1 MRLEEWEKYLSEFI
15 EKVTLLGEIPISRE
29 QHEELEE
36 LISELVKDRGLDQ
49 ATTQLKH
56 RYPACFITYL
66 AFKAAFNDDRGFWG
80 KVAQVMGV
88 NTSNFYNAAHH
99 WGKIFQQI
107 IEQYPNLRRFQN
119 VGGLEYVTPIRLHG
133 GIPAFSLPDYFRFIL
148 LPSVNKETY
157 KELPDE
163 EALKRLLE
171 HYSIE
176 FFVDDVVR
184 YFFQYGGEAAKRFFS
199 KCREIARKAVAG
211 LPIPAA
217 ERLGLRPYVVQAF
230 EAFLQNPPEPS
241 RRRFMPR
248 LYFAPEHQAF
258 RLLLPM
264 QVLTAEQSVMK
275 ILWRIR
281 LWHDEQTVEQELS
294 IPVRLRYIDQKWQSE
309 EKEHF
314 IEFPAS
320 HVEISLI
327 GLQDDEKEE
336 KVFLHR
342 TLRILPPGESP
353 LLAFQYEDDSF
364 CPTVP
369 KLPARTLWL
378 FYPSGVNIDF
388 EGEARL
394 VQDLPP
400 FSPPMSQWQAKAWD
414 LQNVSVVRLIREES
428 NLCLPFAVSH
438 DLEPKLRG
446 HTLPQCPPYE
456 DKPLFIGSPFL
467 EIPIHNRF
475 RWHDELSQWKIVL
488 QPLLVSDVS
497 DQPKMAVE
505 LYEAT
510 FDENLGNVS
519 LSLAPY
525 LGEAPFGEFQVLLSQ
540 VKKTYP
546 HLEFRVL
553 PALQI
558 DGLEPYYLPQ
568 EHGASS
574 VSFFVNIGDGFD
586 LLSLDEHQTKVQKC
600 GDGWQVTIP
609 PTEEKA
615 LLLVKNSFIMDSI
628 SIPLFIEICRLKW
641 ALKLNGQDIEWK
653 DQLISVSLAQL
664 LQHESPRLHLK
675 TPPLHSNRSALKLE
689 LEAHGVSQSLQSYPI
704 AIYEH
709 RSEVQIGLKT
719 FFDTLRYY
727 SDISLFDFILELQQ
741 DDNQLPV
748 RLPVLR
754 LRRSL
759 DIPFCI
765 SESLEDGRWR
775 LHWYEKHPLHCRRVR
790 VWSVWQPWAD
800 PVEIRL
806 PDDAPPSTYIPA
818 DGCWEA
824 DIPPDVSL
832 PPSNYRVQFIA
843 LAEDDLEPL
852 PPFPPEDALTLEMI
866 TAEQRLNQIQ
876 AQLRSQP
883 SREYFLRFE
892 KACIYHTMK
901 NYMARD
907 TEIQWLCSNWRRASP
922 QLLYALQSWLREKD
936 EASRKAILLNM
947 FRSETLSKVLSIRD
961 EIFVQKY
968 LDLSAEIKILD
979 PENALMVLSRSK
991 QPKALCNALATLIKA
1006 NEHRGWESMI
1016 KLLDKGQ
1023 ICEQEAA
1030 NVLLANPQFSLPYLE
1045 KMETSPKRNRI
1056 LGFFSEK
1063 HPCEH
1068 LVVRRG
1074 YWVLSDAGW
1083 GQIEA
1088 IEGSTNQD
1096 YYIVESEKPNLHVVL
1111 RAGYLA
1117 EKALINLSENTIF
1130 MKEKGN
1136 SQICEDCRR
1145 FMSNLGKQAWEKHTQ
1160 STQHRRTYPI
1170 KLPHLLE
1177 HPIVFRAQ
1185 QPSDPFAAE

>member
-15 EKVTLLGEIPISRE
+15 EQVTLLGEIPISQE
-29 QHEELEE
+29 QHAELEE
-36 LISELVKDRGLDQ
+36 AISELVKDRGLDQ
-49 ATTQLKH
+49 ATTQL
-56 RYPACFITYL
+56 RYSYPTCFVTYL

-80 KVAQVMGV
+80 KVAQVLGV
-88 NTSNFYNAAHH
+88 NYSDLYNDAHH

-133 GIPAFSLPDYFRFIL
+133 GIPAFSLPDYFRYIL

-163 EALKRLLE
+163 EALEKLLK

-176 FFVDDVVR
+176 LFVDDVVR
-184 YFFQYGGEAAKRFFS
+184 YFFENGDKTAKRFFS
-199 KCREIARKAVAG
+199 KCREMARRAVAG

-230 EAFLQNPPEPS
+230 ESFLQNPPEPS
-241 RRRFMPR
+241 HRRFLPR
-248 LYFAPEHQAF
+248 IYFAPEHQAF

-264 QVLTAEQSVMK
+264 QVLKAEQSVMK

-294 IPVRLRYIDQKWQSE
+294 IPVRLRYIDKIWKSE
-309 EKEHF
+309 EKEYF
-314 IEFPAS
+314 IEVPTS
-320 HVEISLI
+320 HVEIRLI
-327 GLQDDEKEE
+327 GIQDDKNEE
-336 KVFLHR
+336 IVFLHR
-342 TLRILPPGESP
+342 TLRILPPRESP
-353 LLAFQYEDDSF
+353 LLAFRYEDDSS

-369 KLPARTLWL
+369 TLPARTLWL
-378 FYPSGVNIDF
+378 FYPSGMKIDF

-394 VQDLPP
+394 VQDLHP

-414 LQNVSVVRLIREES
+414 LQNVAVVRLIREES
-428 NLCLPFAVSH
+428 NLCIPFAVSH

-475 RWHDELSQWKIVL
+475 GWHDELSQWKIVL
-488 QPLLVSDVS
+488 QPLSVSGVS
-497 DQPKMAVE
+497 DQPKMTVGFC
-505 LYEAT
+505 EAT
-510 FDENLGNVS
+510 FDENLGNVY

-525 LGEAPFGEFQVLLSQ
+525 LGEAPFGEFQVLLSR

-553 PALQI
+553 PALHI
-558 DGLEPYYLPQ
+558 DELEPYYLPQ
-568 EHGASS
+568 ENGASS
-574 VSFFVNIGDGFD
+574 VSFFVSIGDGFN
-586 LLSLDEHQTKVQKC
+586 LLPMDEHQTNVKKC
-600 GDGWQVTIP
+600 GDRWQVIVP

-615 LLLVKNSFIMDSI
+615 LLLVKNSFMKDSI
-628 SIPLFIEICRLKW
+628 SVPLFIEICRLKW
-641 ALKLNGQDIEWK
+641 ALQLNDQAIQWK

-664 LQHESPRLHLK
+664 LQHDRTRLYLK
-675 TPPLHSNRSALKLE
+675 IPPLDCNRCALKLE
-689 LEAHGVSQSLQSYPI
+689 LVAHGVSQSLHSYPI
-704 AIYEH
+704 AIYDH
-709 RSEVQIGLKT
+709 RSEVQISLKT

-727 SDISLFDFILELQQ
+727 SDISVFDFILELQQ
-741 DDNQLPV
+741 DNNQPPI

-754 LRRSL
+754 VQRNLN
-759 DIPFCI
+759 IPICT
-765 SESLEDGRWR
+765 SELLEDGRWR
-775 LHWYEKHPLHCRRVR
+775 LHWYEEHPLRCRRVR

-806 PDDAPPSTYIPA
+806 PDNAPPSTHIPA
-818 DGCWEA
+818 GGWWEA

-832 PPSNYRVQFIA
+832 PPSSYRVQFIA
-843 LAEDDLEPL
+843 LAEDDLEPF
-852 PPFPPEDALTLEMI
+852 PPFPPEDALTLEMMS
-866 TAEQRLNQIQ
+866 AEQRLKQIQ
-876 AQLRSQP
+876 AQLKSQP

-901 NYMARD
+901 NYSARD
-907 TEIQWLCSNWRRASP
+907 TEIQWLCGNWRRASP
-922 QLLYALQSWLREKD
+922 QLLYALQSWLKGKD
-936 EASRKAILLNM
+936 EASRKAVLLNM

-961 EIFVQKY
+961 EIFIQKY
-968 LDLSAEIKILD
+968 LDLSAEIKILE
-979 PENALMVLSRSK
+979 PENALMVLSRSE

-1006 NEHRGWESMI
+1006 NDYRGWESMI

-1030 NVLLANPQFSLPYLE
+1030 EVLLANPQFSLPYLE
-1045 KMETSPKRNRI
+1045 QMENSPKRNRI

-1083 GQIEA
+1083 GQITA

-1096 YYIVESEKPNLHVVL
+1096 YYILRSEKPNLHVVL

-1117 EKALINLSENTIF
+1117 EEALINLSENTIL
-1130 MKEKGN
+1130 MKEKDN
-1136 SQICEDCRR
+1136 SQICEECRR
-1145 FMSNLGKQAWEKHTQ
+1145 FMSNLGRQAWEKHTQ

-1177 HPIVFRAQ
+1177 HPIIFRAQ
-1185 QPSDPFAAE
+1185 KPTDPFAAE